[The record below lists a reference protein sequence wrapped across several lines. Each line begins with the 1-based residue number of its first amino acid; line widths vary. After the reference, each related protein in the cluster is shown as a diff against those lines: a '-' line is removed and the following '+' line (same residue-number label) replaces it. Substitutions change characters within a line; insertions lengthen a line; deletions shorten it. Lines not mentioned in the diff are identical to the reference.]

1 MGKFA
6 EGPNSLGG
14 KFFAETAEHAAQ
26 WGERLQ
32 GAGNYRIITADVP
45 TSVADQFMRWVK
57 LDAIGPA
64 RYVEL
69 EQLGNAVVGVFK

>member
-1 MGKFA
+1 L
-6 EGPNSLGG
+6 EESSSLR
-14 KFFAETAEHAAQ
+14 AAEHAAQ

-45 TSVADQFMRWVK
+45 TTAADQFMRWVK

-64 RYVEL
+64 RYAEL
-69 EQLGNAVVGVFK
+69 EQLSDAIIRVFK